1 MSEPRSRTKLLW
13 CIRSTNGCS
22 DCSLLCHDLRASRS
36 GIGNKSLLPSIGYNI
51 IFASVLLLYSDSS
64 YFDKGRNRW
73 LLVVY
78 FIFPISAV
86 CVAMLSAVFY
96 LSRRSHG
103 MYPHFF
109 MRHFLRGVLITSMR
123 GVTSV

>member
-1 MSEPRSRTKLLW
+1 MFLTVAYVTIYEQVVQELEKMQM
-13 CIRSTNGCS
+13 
-22 DCSLLCHDLRASRS
+22 
-36 GIGNKSLLPSIGYNI
+36 LLPSIGYNI

-73 LLVVY
+73 LLVVH

-96 LSRRSHG
+96 F
-103 MYPHFF
+103 YPEDPMGCISSLF
-109 MRHFLRGVLITSMR
+109 MRHFLE
-123 GVTSV
+123 GVTSLRCGVM